1 MKLPRNVIKVN
12 PQTIMSESDVEHV
25 LEIERTC
32 FPIPWSR
39 QSFLY
44 EIKNPHSLCTVIK
57 EDDALENHSVCAYS
71 CSHIFGDEMTLLRL
85 AVVQE
90 KRHLGLGGRLLI
102 AALDQAVLRGAAS
115 AFLEVRPS
123 NIQAQSLYI
132 KLGFRVVGTRPNYYP
147 ETGENALVMIKRL
160 EEIS

>member
-1 MKLPRNVIKVN
+1 MN
-12 PQTIMSESDVEHV
+12 PQIIMTESDIERV

-32 FPIPWSR
+32 FPKPWSR

-44 EIKNPHSLCTVIK
+44 EIKNPYSLCMVIK
-57 EDDALENHSVCAYS
+57 EDDALENLSVCAYS

-85 AVVQE
+85 AVVPE
-90 KRHLGLGGRLLI
+90 KRHMGLGGHLLNT
-102 AALDQAVLRGAAS
+102 ALDHAIRRGAAS
-115 AFLEVRPS
+115 AFLEVGPS
-123 NIQAQSLYI
+123 NGHAQSLYR

-147 ETGENALVMIKRL
+147 ETGENALVMIKSL